1 MSSHHPNLAASTDPT
16 FVAKARTTGEI
27 LRRIAVYLRPYRLMA
42 AATIG
47 CALFSLACAFA
58 YPKLTQFAIDDVI
71 GKRDA
76 AKLAP
81 VMLAL
86 LGAFLLREV
95 FNSLRVRVNNEFEQK
110 VILDIRR
117 DVYARLQRLPV
128 GWFDQRASGDLMT
141 RVIDDVNS
149 VERVLIDGTEQGT
162 VAILSI
168 VGTLVILFWTS
179 PVLAAVALVPLPFL
193 IGGALWYTLTA
204 HRRYRAQRQAASA
217 MNALLMD
224 NLQGI
229 RQIKAFGREAHED
242 ARFAQRANDLRLGTL
257 SVMRV
262 WSIYSP
268 AMALASALGT
278 GLVLWV
284 GGGLVIRGALTVGEL
299 VGFVFYLSL
308 FYEPIGRLHGL
319 NQMMQSA
326 RAAGERVFDI
336 FDATEENPGVKPAAM
351 AGATAPVP
359 QTSKSAVSQ
368 VSKPA
373 DGPPSRT
380 PRSGPRAR
388 TAASPADLEIGDTA
402 GLETCATGPAATG
415 ALATWRASGEVLYE
429 NVGFSYGPERVVLKN
444 ISLHARP
451 GEMIALVGPTGAGKS
466 TLVNLLPAFYVA
478 TAGRLAIDGRD
489 TRDFSL
495 ATLRTQISV
504 VSQEAFLFNGTVR
517 ENILYGRLDA
527 TDAELIAAAT
537 AANCHEF
544 ISRLPE
550 GYDARVGERGVKL
563 SVGEKQRV
571 SIARALLKDAPILI
585 LDEATASVDT
595 QTERLIQQ
603 ALERLM
609 TGRTSFVIA
618 HRLSTIRNADQILV
632 LRHGEIIERGRHDEL
647 LARDGLYAK
656 LARIQNT
663 TFIEESFEKLVEA

>member
-1 MSSHHPNLAASTDPT
+1 MMRHPQLAASTDPS
-16 FVAKARTTGEI
+16 FVAKSRTTWEV
-27 LRRIAVYLRPYRLMA
+27 LRRIAVYLRPYRLFA
-42 AATIG
+42 AATIA
-47 CALFSLACAFA
+47 CAVLSLACAFA
-58 YPKLTQFAIDDVI
+58 YPKLMQFAIDDVI
-71 GKRDA
+71 VKRDA
-76 AKLAP
+76 AKLLP

-86 LGAFLLREV
+86 LGAFVLREV
-95 FNSLRVRVNNEFEQK
+95 FNSLRIRVNNEFEQR

-117 DVYARLQRLPV
+117 DVYARLQRLPI

-149 VERVLIDGTEQGT
+149 VERVLIDGTEQGS
-162 VAILSI
+162 VALLSI

-179 PVLAAVALVPLPFL
+179 PLLAGVALVPLPFL

-217 MNALLMD
+217 MNALLLD

-242 ARFAQRANDLRLGTL
+242 ARFGQRADELRLGTL

-268 AMALASALGT
+268 AMALAAALGT

-284 GGGLVIRGALTVGEL
+284 GGGMVIRGALSVGEL

-336 FDATEENPGVKPAAM
+336 FDATTENRVSLVEPERRAPARREPNASVHAEPVLGAPPQFLAPLRESRIAETPHKTERGSGDRRSEQS
-351 AGATAPVP
+351 AGRGDAKTDAP
-359 QTSKSAVSQ
+359 
-368 VSKPA
+368 
-373 DGPPSRT
+373 
-380 PRSGPRAR
+380 
-388 TAASPADLEIGDTA
+388 
-402 GLETCATGPAATG
+402 
-415 ALATWRASGEVLYE
+415 WRAVGEVVYE
-429 NVGFSYGPERVVLKN
+429 NVGFSYGPERVVLKHV
-444 ISLHARP
+444 SLHARP

-478 TAGRLAIDGRD
+478 TAGRVLIDGRAVSGM
-489 TRDFSL
+489 SL
-495 ATLRTQISV
+495 EELRAQISI

-527 TDAELIAAAT
+527 TEAELVAAAT

-550 GYDARVGERGVKL
+550 GYDSRVGERGVKL

-632 LRHGEIIERGRHDEL
+632 LRQGEIIERGRHDEL

-663 TFIEESFEKLVEA
+663 TFIEESFAKLTEA